1 MKMVN
6 QLLQWNTNYQILFY
20 IFNIN
25 RLVLAYQRLSLKIY
39 FEDEMPKEKK
49 EKIYS

>member
-1 MKMVN
+1 MVN
-6 QLLQWNTNYQILFY
+6 QLLEWNTNYQILFY

-25 RLVLAYQRLSLKIY
+25 QLILTYQILSLKKY

-49 EKIYS
+49 GKNHS